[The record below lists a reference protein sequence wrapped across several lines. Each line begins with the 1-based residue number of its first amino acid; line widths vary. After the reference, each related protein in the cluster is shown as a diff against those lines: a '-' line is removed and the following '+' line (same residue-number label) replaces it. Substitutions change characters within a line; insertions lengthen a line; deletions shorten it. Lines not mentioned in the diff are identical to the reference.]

1 MNKSGNAVGTV
12 SIAVVRASFYVHSFP
27 DTFAEFRM
35 LLDSLRALGNRDKSV
50 GPHLGY
56 RTDTLRPVVTV
67 PLLPQEPIQTKPG
80 YWRIVFGA
88 CGQILEFCG
97 TLS

>member
-80 YWRIVFGA
+80 YWRIVFGDH
-88 CGQILEFCG
+88 GPNIGFCS
-97 TLS
+97 TFS